1 MIKIKKISLYLLISL
16 MLFTLTGCDSEETN
30 SIHNN
35 SNEEIIN
42 EVEETKFNL
51 DDHPTM
57 KVHVNE
63 ITSLLK
69 EAGIDGKIEHELNT
83 YEDIGTKQDQINI
96 IFNNKYDIYITFD
109 DNQNV
114 DMFSFKEDSE
124 NNYPSKEFSNA
135 LLRIVNYSEFN
146 FSEKDIEK
154 IIDTWTK
161 TLTTGLADSTSY
173 NIIEVSDYIVMFTYT
188 INSYGSAS
196 FRIIKK
202 ETQPN

>member
-30 SIHNN
+30 NVHNN
-35 SNEEIIN
+35 SNEETIN
-42 EVEETKFNL
+42 EAEETKFNL

-63 ITSLLK
+63 ILSLLK
-69 EAGIDGKIEHELNT
+69 EAGIEGKIEHELNT
-83 YEDIGTKQDQINI
+83 YEDLGTKQDQINI
-96 IFNNKYDIYITFD
+96 IFNNKYDIYVTFD

-114 DMFSFKEDSE
+114 DMFSFKEDSG

-146 FSEKDIEK
+146 FSKKDIEK

-161 TLTTGLADSTSY
+161 TLTTGLVDSTSY

-188 INSYGSAS
+188 INSYGSTS